1 MGIALF
7 ETLLVIGS
15 VSLAFLLSYFAI
27 PVIIRVAK
35 LKNFYDQPD
44 FHRKL
49 HNKMT
54 PTLGGV
60 AIFLA
65 FFVSFSISSFADLFP
80 GFGYFAGALT
90 ILLFAGVKDDIIAL
104 AAGKKLAAQITA
116 SCLLIFGSGLHITS
130 FHGVFGIGEIGYI
143 PGAMVTLFTF
153 IVVINAFNLIDGIDG
168 LAGGIGI
175 LASTLFGVS
184 FGLAGQLH
192 LAVLSF
198 VMAGALAGFL
208 MHNFSPASIFMGDT
222 GSMIVGFALAVQ
234 AISFVQ
240 ISGLPAVTDLF
251 GSAAP
256 LIPVAILSLP
266 LYDTLRVIVKRFSRG
281 VPVFKPGQDHVHH
294 ELLRMGFSH
303 RESTLI
309 LYGGSVLLTAGALFS
324 TALEVNLF
332 LAALLAGCLLAY
344 PTVGA
349 KRKIV
354 AALFNIDWTAFR
366 ASRMAQ
372 FELSASAATNGSSH
386 TNGARRS
393 NGMSRSRRDRDRD
406 EEEVF
411 AA

>member
-1 MGIALF
+1 M
-7 ETLLVIGS
+7 
-15 VSLAFLLSYFAI
+15 
-27 PVIIRVAK
+27 IIRVAR

-44 FHRKL
+44 FQRKL

-65 FFVSFSISSFADLFP
+65 FFISFSISSFADLFP

-104 AAGKKLAAQITA
+104 AAGKKLMAQLTA
-116 SCLLIFGSGLHITS
+116 SGLLIFGSGLHIGS
-130 FHGVFGIGEIGYI
+130 FHGVFGLGEIGYI
-143 PGAMVTLFTF
+143 PGVLLTLFTF
-153 IVVINAFNLIDGIDG
+153 IVVINSFNLIDGIDG

-175 LASTLFGVS
+175 LASVLFGAGFVM
-184 FGLAGQLH
+184 AGQVP

-222 GSMIVGFALAVQ
+222 GSMIVGFTLAVQ
-234 AISFVQ
+234 AISFVHLA
-240 ISGLPAVTDLF
+240 GTPGMTDLF
-251 GSAAP
+251 GTAAP

-266 LYDTLRVIVKRFSRG
+266 LYDTLRVILKRFSRG
-281 VPVFKPGQDHVHH
+281 VPFFKPGQDHVHH

-303 RESTLI
+303 KESSLI
-309 LYGGSVLLTAGALFS
+309 LYGGYALLTAAALLVL
-324 TALEVNLF
+324 ALPVNLF
-332 LAALLAGCLLAY
+332 LGVLVGTCLLVY

-349 KRKIV
+349 KRRVV
-354 AALFNIDWTAFR
+354 AALFNVDWTAFR
-366 ASRMAQ
+366 ASKMDRMDWA
-372 FELSASAATNGSSH
+372 ENGHSPARNGSSH
-386 TNGARRS
+386 RISTHTQKEHARKE
-393 NGMSRSRRDRDRD
+393 ME